1 MGSDATI
8 LGIGLGVLAYG
19 LFAVHDAAIKWLV
32 ETLPVWQVLFVRSA
46 TILVVCLL
54 VGRGPLLDRA
64 VKTPLKRALG
74 FRAMITMTAWLCY
87 YTAARSMGL
96 GQLLTLYF
104 AAPIIV
110 TLLAARVLGETVTP
124 ARWAAVGVG
133 FVGVMCAS
141 DPFGVPA
148 SVATVLV
155 LIAAGLWGYA
165 IILMRQIARRETSMI
180 QMLFNNA
187 IFLVFTGAAC
197 LWSWVPP
204 DLPALGLLV
213 SVGAFGGLAQFLVF
227 EMARRTPASVM
238 ATVEYSALIWAFLLG
253 YAIWGDIP
261 APAVWVGAGL
271 IALAGVILVVAERG
285 PRKSVPG

>member
-1 MGSDATI
+1 
-8 LGIGLGVLAYG
+8 
-19 LFAVHDAAIKWLV
+19 
-32 ETLPVWQVLFVRSA
+32 
-46 TILVVCLL
+46 
-54 VGRGPLLDRA
+54 
-64 VKTPLKRALG
+64 
-74 FRAMITMTAWLCY
+74 
-87 YTAARSMGL
+87 
-96 GQLLTLYF
+96 
-104 AAPIIV
+104 
-110 TLLAARVLGETVTP
+110 
-124 ARWAAVGVG
+124 
-133 FVGVMCAS
+133 
-141 DPFGVPA
+141 
-148 SVATVLV
+148 
-155 LIAAGLWGYA
+155 
-165 IILMRQIARRETSMI
+165 MI

-261 APAVWVGAGL
+261 SPAVWVGAGL

-285 PRKSVPG
+285 PRKSVPD